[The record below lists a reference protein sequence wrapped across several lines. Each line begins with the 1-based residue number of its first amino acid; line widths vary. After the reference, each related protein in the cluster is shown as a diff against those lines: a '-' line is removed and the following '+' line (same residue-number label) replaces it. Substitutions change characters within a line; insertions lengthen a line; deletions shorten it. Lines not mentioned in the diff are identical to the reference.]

1 MVVGT
6 TLFAAARTGR
16 TGRTGTIIGRIIAPP
31 GRIVAW
37 LAPPAK
43 ELGRN
48 GEIMNLQPD

>member
-1 MVVGT
+1 MVVG

-16 TGRTGTIIGRIIAPP
+16 TGRTGTIIRIIGPP
-31 GRIVAW
+31 ARIVAW